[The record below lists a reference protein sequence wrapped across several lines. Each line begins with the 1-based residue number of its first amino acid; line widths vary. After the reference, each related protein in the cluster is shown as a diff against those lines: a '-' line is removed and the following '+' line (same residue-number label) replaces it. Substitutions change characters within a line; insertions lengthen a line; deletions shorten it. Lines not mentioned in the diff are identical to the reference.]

1 MNYQDVM
8 VLNSLLLEGTIF
20 FKFMLFK
27 KNDDVNSLDILSEI
41 SLMASKSNLSDFW
54 MKESMH
60 SYDNKDFRRIYVFKA
75 IDIEGNNVKF
85 C

>member
-1 MNYQDVM
+1 
-8 VLNSLLLEGTIF
+8 
-20 FKFMLFK
+20 
-27 KNDDVNSLDILSEI
+27 
-41 SLMASKSNLSDFW
+41 MASKSNLSDFW
-54 MKESMH
+54 MKKSMH